1 MPDQAVILLAEDS
14 EDDILLIRKAF
25 ARVFI
30 NNPLHV
36 VRDGVETIACLK
48 GEAKYS
54 NRDEYPLPDLM
65 LLDLKMPE
73 LDGFEVLKWIRQQ
86 PGPSSLLKIMFS
98 EKKKAVQPEFWI
110 AADQV
115 VISAQSG
122 FYAKLEETLESF
134 GFAAKVRALCAPAY
148 DKSGVGRP
156 GIDPVVYLKMIM
168 VGFFEDLPSE
178 RAIAAR
184 CADSMSI
191 RAFLKYE
198 LQEKTPEHSSFTVI
212 RQRLGLEI
220 YERIFRLTLQALR
233 EHGLLRGKNLGID
246 ASVIEANASL
256 RALVHRNTEEQYWD
270 YVKRLASEAGIDPED
285 TAAVRKF
292 DRHRPGKGSNQEWQN
307 PHDPDA
313 KIGRTKDGAT
323 DMIYKPEAVVDLDTG
338 AIVQAQ
344 VQLGDEADHQDMA
357 GRILEAQQNINRGC
371 VKPLDTLTVR
381 SVTSDKGYYAV
392 SELQALQKEGV
403 RTVIADP
410 IGNRRLDKLAAAPKR
425 AVLAARRSVK
435 SKSGKD
441 LLRRRGMHIE
451 RSFAHILDCGGMRRA
466 TLRGWE
472 NLNKRYKL
480 AAAFYNLSQ
489 LMRKLFGFG
498 TPKQLAAL
506 WRLLFV
512 QLTWLVGLRVA
523 MAQPIS
529 SAGPSIWQAP
539 RKLRPI
545 VAN

>member
-1 MPDQAVILLAEDS
+1 MDPWES
-14 EDDILLIRKAF
+14 
-25 ARVFI
+25 
-30 NNPLHV
+30 
-36 VRDGVETIACLK
+36 CL
-48 GEAKYS
+48 
-54 NRDEYPLPDLM
+54 R
-65 LLDLKMPE
+65 
-73 LDGFEVLKWIRQQ
+73 
-86 PGPSSLLKIMFS
+86 IMFT
-98 EKKKAVQPEFWI
+98 EKKKAAQPEFWI

-115 VISAQSG
+115 VTSAATG
-122 FYAKLEETLESF
+122 FYATLDETLESF
-134 GFAAKVRALCAPAY
+134 GFAAKVRALCQPAY

-198 LQEKTPEHSSFTVI
+198 LHEQTPEHSSFTVI

-220 YERIFRLTLQALR
+220 YQQIFTLTLQALR

-246 ASVIEANASL
+246 SSVIEANASL

-270 YVKRLASEAGIDPED
+270 YVKRLAAEQGIDPED
-285 TAAVRKF
+285 AAAVRRF

-338 AIVQAQ
+338 AIVQAG
-344 VQLGDEADHQDMA
+344 VHPGDQADHKEMA
-357 GRILEAQQNINRGC
+357 TRVLEAQQTMNQAC
-371 VKPLDTLTVR
+371 TQPPDTLTVT

-392 SELQALQKEGV
+392 GELEALQQEGI
-403 RTVIADP
+403 RTVISDP
-410 IGNRRLDKLAAAPKR
+410 IDHRRVDKLERQPQR
-425 AVLAARRSVK
+425 AVRAARRSVK
-435 SKSGKD
+435 SKSGKA

-451 RSFAHILDCGGMRRA
+451 RSFAHILDCGGMRRT

-472 NLNKRYKL
+472 NLNKRFKL

-498 TPKQLAAL
+498 TPKQLAAAL
-506 WRLLFV
+506 ERGGRWLFCRWAAVMIQWAAAPAELTSTGCRGCGKFRTFFRGGQENNWFENGVFQQAASNQTNAEPPCRLERA
-512 QLTWLVGLRVA
+512 LVMSWVCDAR
-523 MAQPIS
+523 
-529 SAGPSIWQAP
+529 
-539 RKLRPI
+539 
-545 VAN
+545 

>member
-1 MPDQAVILLAEDS
+1 M
-14 EDDILLIRKAF
+14 
-25 ARVFI
+25 FI
-30 NNPLHV
+30 
-36 VRDGVETIACLK
+36 
-48 GEAKYS
+48 
-54 NRDEYPLPDLM
+54 
-65 LLDLKMPE
+65 
-73 LDGFEVLKWIRQQ
+73 
-86 PGPSSLLKIMFS
+86 
-98 EKKKAVQPEFWI
+98 EKKKAAQPEFWI

-115 VISAQSG
+115 VSPAQTG
-122 FYAKLEETLESF
+122 FYTKLEETLESF
-134 GFAAKVRALCAPAY
+134 GFAAKVRDMCAPAY

-198 LQEKTPEHSSFTVI
+198 LHEKTPEHSSFTVI

-220 YERIFRLTLQALR
+220 YERIFTLTLQALR

-270 YVKRLASEAGIDPED
+270 YVKRLAAESGIDPD
-285 TAAVRKF
+285 DAAAVRKF
-292 DRHRPGKGSNQEWQN
+292 DRHRPGKGSNQEWVN
-307 PHDPDA
+307 PYDPDA

-344 VQLGDEADHQDMA
+344 VHPGDQADHKEMA
-357 GRILEAQQNINRGC
+357 TRVLEAQQNINQAAGE
-371 VKPLDTLTVR
+371 KLDTLTVN

-392 SELQALQKEGV
+392 NELQALQQEDI

-410 IGNRRLDKLAAAPKR
+410 IDNRRLDKLEPDEKK
-425 AVLAARRSVK
+425 VVQAARRSVK

-451 RSFAHILDCGGMRRA
+451 RSFAHILDCGGMRRT

-489 LMRKLFGFG
+489 LMRKIFGFG
-498 TPKQLAAL
+498 TPKQLGRPGAAY
-506 WRLLFV
+506 FCSIV
-512 QLTWLVGLRVA
+512 VVLVSL
-523 MAQPIS
+523 
-529 SAGPSIWQAP
+529 
-539 RKLRPI
+539 
-545 VAN
+545 

>member
-1 MPDQAVILLAEDS
+1 
-14 EDDILLIRKAF
+14 
-25 ARVFI
+25 
-30 NNPLHV
+30 
-36 VRDGVETIACLK
+36 
-48 GEAKYS
+48 
-54 NRDEYPLPDLM
+54 
-65 LLDLKMPE
+65 
-73 LDGFEVLKWIRQQ
+73 
-86 PGPSSLLKIMFS
+86 MFS
-98 EKKKAVQPEFWI
+98 EKKKAAQPEFWI
-110 AADQV
+110 AADQIV
-115 VISAQSG
+115 SPGQIG

-134 GFAAKVRALCAPAY
+134 GFAAKVRQLCAPAY

-156 GIDPVVYLKMIM
+156 GIDPVVYLKMMM

-184 CADSMSI
+184 CADSLSI

-198 LQEKTPEHSSFTVI
+198 LHEKTPDHSSFTVI

-220 YERIFRLTLQALR
+220 YERIFGLTLQALQ

-256 RALVHRNTEEQYWD
+256 RALVHRNTQEQYWD
-270 YVKRLASEAGIDPED
+270 YVKRLAAEQGIDPQD

-292 DRHRPGKGSNQEWQN
+292 DRNRPGKGSNQEWEN

-344 VQLGDEADHQDMA
+344 VQLGDEVDHQDMSV
-357 GRILEAQQNINRGC
+357 RILEAQQNINRAG
-371 VKPLDTLTVR
+371 KEKLDTLTVQ

-392 SELQALQKEGV
+392 SELQALQREGI

-410 IGNRRLDKLAAAPKR
+410 IDNRRLDKLEAEQKR

-435 SKSGKD
+435 SKSGKE

-451 RSFAHILDCGGMRRA
+451 RSFAHILDCGGMRRT

-489 LMRKLFGFG
+489 LMRKLVGFG
-498 TPKQLAAL
+498 TPKQLAASG
-506 WRLLFV
+506 RLLFV
-512 QLTWLVGLRVA
+512 RLTWLLVLPSL
-523 MAQPIS
+523 MAKRIRSEDTFIRQTRHQFHPAVVS
-529 SAGPSIWQAP
+529 
-539 RKLRPI
+539 
-545 VAN
+545 

>member
-1 MPDQAVILLAEDS
+1 
-14 EDDILLIRKAF
+14 
-25 ARVFI
+25 
-30 NNPLHV
+30 
-36 VRDGVETIACLK
+36 
-48 GEAKYS
+48 
-54 NRDEYPLPDLM
+54 
-65 LLDLKMPE
+65 
-73 LDGFEVLKWIRQQ
+73 
-86 PGPSSLLKIMFS
+86 MFS
-98 EKKKAVQPEFWI
+98 AKKKAAQSEFWI
-110 AADQV
+110 PADQV
-115 VISAQSG
+115 VSSAKSG

-191 RAFLKYE
+191 RVFLKYE
-198 LQEKTPEHSSFTVI
+198 LNEKTPEHSSFTVI

-220 YERIFRLTLQALR
+220 YERIFTLTLQALR

-246 ASVIEANASL
+246 SSVIEANASL
-256 RALVHRNTEEQYWD
+256 RALIHRNTEEQYWD
-270 YVKRLASEAGIDPED
+270 YVKRLAAESGIDPED
-285 TAAVRKF
+285 TTAVRKF
-292 DRHRPGKGSNQEWQN
+292 DRHRPGKGSNQEWEN

-344 VQLGDEADHQDMA
+344 VQPGDEADHKNMA
-357 GRILEAQQNINRGC
+357 GRILEAQQNINRAC
-371 VKPLDTLTVR
+371 EEKLDTLTIQ

-392 SELQALQKEGV
+392 SELQTLQGEAI
-403 RTVIADP
+403 RTVIVDP
-410 IGNRRLDKLAAAPKR
+410 IDNRRLEKLEPDQKQ
-425 AVLAARRSVK
+425 AVLTARRSVT

-451 RSFAHILDCGGMRRA
+451 RSFAHILDCGGMRRT

-506 WRLLFV
+506 GRLFFP
-512 QLTWLVGLRVA
+512 QWTDFSGLLAV
-523 MAQPIS
+523 MAYQIT
-529 SAGPSIWQAP
+529 SAGILMWHSR
-539 RKLRPI
+539 RKFCPT
-545 VAN
+545 AAW

>member
-1 MPDQAVILLAEDS
+1 
-14 EDDILLIRKAF
+14 
-25 ARVFI
+25 
-30 NNPLHV
+30 
-36 VRDGVETIACLK
+36 
-48 GEAKYS
+48 
-54 NRDEYPLPDLM
+54 
-65 LLDLKMPE
+65 
-73 LDGFEVLKWIRQQ
+73 
-86 PGPSSLLKIMFS
+86 MFS
-98 EKKKAVQPEFWI
+98 AKKKAAQSEFWI
-110 AADQV
+110 PADQV
-115 VISAQSG
+115 VNSAKSG

-156 GIDPVVYLKMIM
+156 GIDPVVYLKMVM

-198 LQEKTPEHSSFTVI
+198 LNEKTPEHSSFTVI

-220 YERIFRLTLQALR
+220 YEGIFTLTLQVLR

-246 ASVIEANASL
+246 SSVIEANASL

-270 YVKRLASEAGIDPED
+270 YVKRLAAESGIDPD
-285 TAAVRKF
+285 DAAAVRKF
-292 DRHRPGKGSNQEWQN
+292 DRHRPGKGSNQEWVN
-307 PHDPDA
+307 PNDPDA

-338 AIVQAQ
+338 AVVQAQ
-344 VQLGDEADHQDMA
+344 VHAGDQADHKEMA
-357 GRILEAQQNINRGC
+357 TRVLEAQQNINQAAGE
-371 VKPLDTLTVR
+371 KLDTLTVNT
-381 SVTSDKGYYAV
+381 VTSDKGYYAV
-392 SELQALQKEGV
+392 NELQALQQEDI

-410 IGNRRLDKLAAAPKR
+410 IDNRRLDQLETDQKQ
-425 AVLAARRSVK
+425 AVQAARRSVK
-435 SKSGKD
+435 SQSGKD

-451 RSFAHILDCGGMRRA
+451 RSFAHILDAGGMRRT

-472 NLNKRYKL
+472 NLNKRFKL

-498 TPKQLAAL
+498 TPKQLAAGG
-506 WRLLFV
+506 RLLLLPFTYLLAV
-512 QLTWLVGLRVA
+512 IAEIIHRYTSTRTR
-523 MAQPIS
+523 IS
-529 SAGPSIWQAP
+529 SAIHEASFQTPAGQWT
-539 RKLRPI
+539 
-545 VAN
+545 AN